1 MFRCYSSHASRNSW
15 RLSRVYS
22 SFMIRLFNLFCSDL
36 IFLADDLTER
46 LLANVELPFQ
56 LTMDTEYS
64 RPFIRCDYNRDGD
77 SYRFNKLFI
86 STLVFKLFNFFL
98 SYLLHDLLFYFHLFI
113 DHHTLTN
120 IIHPLTT
127 VSFLQTISANLRS
140 TLTISFLNTLISI
153 MVLVALLPFMHGRFL
168 VVSEHV
174 SSLWMVLLLL
184 NFFTLPFI
192 FLFLLLFLNL
202 PLYVLLFFPTTFY
215 LFTIFLTDVVPVLFV
230 FHFFFPCFSYREAR

>member
-1 MFRCYSSHASRNSW
+1 
-15 RLSRVYS
+15 
-22 SFMIRLFNLFCSDL
+22 MIRLFNLFCSDL

-174 SSLWMVLLLL
+174 SSL
-184 NFFTLPFI
+184 
-192 FLFLLLFLNL
+192 
-202 PLYVLLFFPTTFY
+202 
-215 LFTIFLTDVVPVLFV
+215 
-230 FHFFFPCFSYREAR
+230 